1 MSTFGVN
8 PFIGPMAEESR
19 AAYHRDVL
27 GPLRIQLLIVL
38 CVLSF
43 TSACGGSADV
53 AVGTTKT
60 PAPASSMNETK
71 SVTVSS
77 TSTSVSP
84 LEPTATTG
92 GLPIDELPRIEF
104 IRSDGTVVLFP
115 IEVPSRSEYGI
126 GLSGRYEL
134 NGRGML
140 FHYPDAKTARG
151 FYMKNTHVE
160 LDIAFLGA
168 DLIIQEIIRM
178 DADSLEIR
186 RPTESYQYAVEAP
199 AGWYAENGVEV
210 GDIAKFTFDLDDFS

>member
-1 MSTFGVN
+1 
-8 PFIGPMAEESR
+8 MAEESR
-19 AAYHRDVL
+19 SPYHRDVL
-27 GPLRIQLLIVL
+27 GLLRIQLLIVS
-38 CVLSF
+38 CVLGV
-43 TSACGGSADV
+43 TSACRGSADV
-53 AVGTTKT
+53 VVGTTET
-60 PAPASSMNETK
+60 PAPASSMREAT
-71 SVTVSS
+71 SVAAVP
-77 TSTSVSP
+77 TSVSVFP

-104 IRSDGTVVLFP
+104 IRSDGTVASFP
-115 IEVPSRSEYGI
+115 IEVPSRSEYGV

-140 FHYPDAKTARG
+140 FHYPDAKTVRG

-160 LDIAFLGA
+160 LDIAFVGA
-168 DLIIQEIIRM
+168 DFTIQEIIRM

-186 RPTESYQYAVEAP
+186 RPAEAYQYAVEAP